1 MDFNQLYGQ
10 FSNEIWSHFQSSEL
24 AAGRKTATFRLWVKR
39 SKVARRTMSNY
50 LREHGAPQGNPYF
63 WVQHFPEPTERTP
76 LALVGDPN
84 NHSALRKRGHRT
96 PKRLFS
102 QQLPTTNNNFKEF
115 KLSRIYRI

>member
-50 LREHGAPQGNPYF
+50 LSEHGAPQGNPYF
-63 WVQHFPEPTERTP
+63 WVQHFPEPP
-76 LALVGDPN
+76 APVNYFG
-84 NHSALRKRGHRT
+84 K
-96 PKRLFS
+96 
-102 QQLPTTNNNFKEF
+102 QLPRRGKYFTATYEGKPGLFCEADVRMYDMQDPKPFNV
-115 KLSRIYRI
+115 